1 VEKRGFIKAVRSWD
15 SKIVARAVGN
25 DPGLARYVDQIGKTP
40 LHHCAEI
47 DSKKFGL
54 NTVDSLATAKAL
66 IKAGAD
72 VNSVRIIIDDGE
84 EFAATP
90 LWYAVAWGKNLPLVQ
105 LLTDSGAHPDDN
117 AIGSA
122 IWDQSQEMAELIR
135 SRGGQVDHKFR
146 GDTPLLRTIKSKRYR
161 LLSWLVENGAD
172 INARDA
178 AGYTAL
184 HFAAKGNHNL
194 AQIGE
199 LLSLGAKPGLKA
211 KDGSTP
217 LSIAKAND
225 KQKLSALLMK
235 ST

>member
-1 VEKRGFIKAVRSWD
+1 MDKRGFIKAVRSWD
-15 SKIVARAVGN
+15 SKIVARAVSN

-72 VNSVRIIIDDGE
+72 VSSVRIIIDDGE

-90 LWYAVAWGKNLPLVQ
+90 LWYAVAWGKNLPLVH
-105 LLTDSGAHPDDN
+105 LLLDSGAHPDDN

-122 IWDQSQEMAELIR
+122 IWDQNQEMAELIR

-146 GDTPLLRTIKSKRYR
+146 GDTPLLRTIKSRRYQ

-178 AGYTAL
+178 SGNTAL
-184 HFAAKGNHNL
+184 HFAAKGSHNL

-199 LLSLGAKPGLKA
+199 LLRLGAKPGLKA
-211 KDGSTP
+211 KDGNTP

-225 KQKLSALLMK
+225 KQKLTALLMK
-235 ST
+235 RT